1 MRGRGSVVV
10 DDVEVAAQIAGVLDG
25 RQLAC
30 AESCTAGLLMQ
41 RFASTDGASRWFR
54 GGVVA
59 YQPAT
64 KFGPLEVT
72 PGPVVSKRAARE
84 MAAGVAK
91 LLDAQ
96 VAVATTG
103 AAGPEPLEG
112 APPGTVARTKPMGV
126 CPPADKA
133 GPLYCS
139 TAWPGDEPLSNVK
152 CAPLTPVTVS
162 KVGS

>member
-1 MRGRGSVVV
+1 MLCEGSGTGGWLHSGRSPLRGSSQAWMGWLLVRGRGSVVV

-41 RFASTDGASRWFR
+41 RLASTDGASRWFR

-112 APPGTVARTKPMGV
+112 APPGTVV
-126 CPPADKA
+126 
-133 GPLYCS
+133 
-139 TAWPGDEPLSNVK
+139 
-152 CAPLTPVTVS
+152 
-162 KVGS
+162 VGQIGRAHV